1 MRKSLHKEGWGI
13 VMNNLERKS
22 FYSFLGLY
30 IISSFLFISITG
42 YWYYEAQKSALK
54 NETYYKLQHSA
65 DMRSGDIIMAHMH
78 GVALKKSAVPDEITL
93 AFINTQGEV
102 VEGKLFVPNMML
114 KTGYF
119 EKDGYNILI
128 SDASRDHLNIAY
140 VVAQSN
146 SLKDS
151 LQALQQTVIKVM
163 LIIGLIMVLI
173 AWLLSKLFMKPIR
186 QKVEQVERFIN
197 DVTHELNT
205 PITALS
211 MATDQALKQES
222 YTQKTLKN
230 ISISTKQLYDIYA
243 SLTYLNFSDKKE
255 EGEAIDI
262 AEVLQKSIGYY
273 EPLCESKGIKVE
285 SDLQKH
291 MFSIPQAQLKLL
303 FGNLI
308 GNAIKYSPANSTMK
322 LRIKNGVFSIKDQ
335 GIGIEEKRQKEIF
348 KKFKRG
354 TEYSGGFGVG
364 LSIVKS
370 ICEEY
375 GIEIALDSAPDKGT
389 EFILNFKS

>member
-1 MRKSLHKEGWGI
+1 
-13 VMNNLERKS
+13 MNDLEKKS

-30 IISSFLFISITG
+30 IISSFLFISIIG

-65 DMRSGDIIMAHMH
+65 DVRSGDIIMAHMH
-78 GVALKKSAVPDEITL
+78 GVVLKKIPDPKDITL
-93 AFINTQGEV
+93 AFINTKEEV
-102 VEGKLFVPNMML
+102 VEGKLLVSDMTI
-114 KTGYF
+114 KAGYF
-119 EKDGYNILI
+119 EKEGYNIFI
-128 SDASRDHLNIAY
+128 SDSPREHLNISY

-146 SLKDS
+146 ILTV
-151 LQALQQTVIKVM
+151 ALQELQYTVIKVM
-163 LIIGLIMVLI
+163 LIAGLLMVLI
-173 AWLLSKLFMKPIR
+173 AWLLSRLFMRPVR
-186 QKVEQVERFIN
+186 QKVEQIERFIN

-211 MATDQALKQES
+211 MATDQALKQKS

-230 ISISTKQLYDIYA
+230 ISISTKQLYDIYT
-243 SLTYLNFSDKKE
+243 SLTYLNFSDKE
-255 EGEAIDI
+255 EVGEAIDI
-262 AEVLQKSIGYY
+262 AEVLQKSISYY
-273 EPLCESKGIKVE
+273 EPLCESKRIEVE
-285 SDLQKH
+285 VDLQKH
-291 MFSIPQAQLKLL
+291 IFTIPEAQLKLL

-322 LRIKNGVFSIKDQ
+322 LQIIEGIFSIKDE
-335 GIGIEEKRQKEIF
+335 GIGIEEKKQKEIF

-375 GIEIALDSAPDKGT
+375 GIVIVLDSAPDKGT
-389 EFILNFKS
+389 EFKLKF

>member
-1 MRKSLHKEGWGI
+1 
-13 VMNNLERKS
+13 MNNLERKS
-22 FYSFLGLY
+22 FYFFLGLY
-30 IISSFLFISITG
+30 IVSSFLFISIIG
-42 YWYYEAQKSALK
+42 YWYYEARKSALK

-78 GVALKKSAVPDEITL
+78 GVALKNIPDPKDITL

-102 VEGKLFVPNMML
+102 VDGELVVLGMDVKA
-114 KTGYF
+114 GYF
-119 EKDGYNILI
+119 ERDGYNIFI
-128 SDASRDHLNIAY
+128 SDAPREHLNIAY

-146 SLKDS
+146 SLNDALGS
-151 LQALQQTVIKVM
+151 LKYTVVKIM
-163 LIIGLIMVLI
+163 LLAGLLMVLI
-173 AWLLSKLFMKPIR
+173 AWVLSRLFMKPVR
-186 QKVEQVERFIN
+186 QKVEQIERFIN

-211 MATDQALKQES
+211 MATEQALKQES

-230 ISISTKQLYDIYA
+230 ISISTKQLYDIYT
-243 SLTYLNFSDKKE
+243 SLTYLNFSDNKE
-255 EGEAIDI
+255 EADAIDI
-262 AEVLQKSIGYY
+262 AEVLQKSISYY
-273 EPLCESKGIKVE
+273 EPLCESKSITIE
-285 SDLQKH
+285 AELQKH
-291 MFSIPQAQLKLL
+291 MFAIPQSQLKLL

-308 GNAIKYSPANSTMK
+308 GNAIKYSPAHSTMK
-322 LRIKNGVFSIKDQ
+322 LQIIDGVFSIRDE

-354 TEYSGGFGVG
+354 TAYSGGFGVG

-375 GIEIALDSAPDKGT
+375 RVEIALDSTPGKGT
-389 EFILNFKS
+389 EFKLRF

>member
-1 MRKSLHKEGWGI
+1 
-13 VMNNLERKS
+13 MNNLEKKS

-30 IISSFLFISITG
+30 IVSSFLFILLVG
-42 YWYYEAQKSALK
+42 YWYYIAQKNALE
-54 NETYYKLQHSA
+54 NETYYKMVHIA
-65 DMRSGDIIMAHMH
+65 DMKSGEIIMAHMH
-78 GVALKKSAVPDEITL
+78 GREMTTMTL
-93 AFINTQGEV
+93 PENIKLTLIDTDNKV
-102 VEGKLFVPNMML
+102 LEGDSIDADISIKP
-114 KTGYF
+114 GYF
-119 EKDGYNILI
+119 KHKGYEVLV
-128 SDASRDHLNIAY
+128 SDAPREHLNIRY
-140 VVAQSN
+140 VVVQSN
-146 SLKDS
+146 MLAVQ
-151 LQALQQTVIKVM
+151 LQAVKNIVWQMIITIFS
-163 LIIGLIMVLI
+163 LIIFV
-173 AWLLSKLFMKPIR
+173 AWILSKLFMKPIR
-186 QKVEQVERFIN
+186 QKVEQIERFIN

-255 EGEAIDI
+255 KGEAIDI
-262 AEVLQKSIGYY
+262 AEVLQKSISYY
-273 EPLCESKGIKVE
+273 EPLCESKRIEVE
-285 SDLQKH
+285 VDIEKH
-291 MFSIPQAQLKLL
+291 IFTIPQAQLKLL

-308 GNAIKYSPANSTMK
+308 GNAIKYSPANSTMI
-322 LRIKNGVFSIKDQ
+322 LQIKNGVFSIKDQ

-389 EFILNFKS
+389 EFKLTF